1 MKRSMILLGSTG
13 SIGTQALVVAQTHGI
28 QIIALTARR
37 NVARME
43 EQVRRFR
50 PQLAVM
56 SEPAA
61 AADLRQRVADC
72 PVRVLSGEEG
82 VLEAAQGNSGV
93 VLNALVGIA
102 GLKPTLCALKAGNT
116 LALANKETLVA
127 GGELV
132 MRAAKEAGVP
142 ILPVDSE
149 HSAVFQ
155 CLQALPPN
163 RALKK
168 IILTASG
175 GPFFGKTRAELAGVT
190 AAQALRHPNWSMGAK
205 VTIDSA
211 TMMNKGLEIMEAA
224 WLFGLPESQIDVV
237 VHRESVIH
245 SMVEFDDGAVLA
257 QLGVPDMKLPI
268 QYALTYPERFRCPS
282 ESLNLT
288 EYGKL
293 TFFEPDSDT
302 FRCME
307 LCREAIRR
315 GGLVPAAANGAN
327 ETAVEL
333 FLQGKISFLQIP
345 ELVERAMLRQEK
357 ASADSVD
364 AVLEADRRAASFVRE
379 QAGQ

>member
-1 MKRSMILLGSTG
+1 MILLGSTG

>member
-1 MKRSMILLGSTG
+1 LKRSMILLGSTG

-268 QYALTYPERFRCPS
+268 QYALTYPERFPCPS

>member
-1 MKRSMILLGSTG
+1 MILLGSTG

-268 QYALTYPERFRCPS
+268 QYALTYPERFPCPS

>member
-1 MKRSMILLGSTG
+1 MKQSMILLGSTG
-13 SIGTQALVVAQTHGI
+13 SIGTQALTVAKAHGI
-28 QIIALTARR
+28 RINALTARR
-37 NVARME
+37 NTALME
-43 EQVRRFR
+43 EQIRCFR
-50 PQLAVM
+50 PRVAVM

-82 VLEAAQGNSGV
+82 VLEAAQGEAEV

-102 GLKPTLCALKAGNT
+102 GLRPTLCALQAGNT

-132 MRAAKEAGVP
+132 TAAARRAGVP

-175 GPFFGKTRAELAGVT
+175 GPFFGKTKEELAGVT

-205 VTIDSA
+205 VTVDSA

-268 QYALTYPERFRCPS
+268 QYALTYPERLPCPS
-282 ESLNLT
+282 EPLSLT
-288 EYGKL
+288 KYGKL
-293 TFFEPDSDT
+293 TFFEPDKDT

-315 GGLVPAAANGAN
+315 GGLVPAAVNGAN
-327 ETAVEL
+327 EAAVEL
-333 FLQGKISFLQIP
+333 FLQGRIGFLQIP
-345 ELVERAMLRQEK
+345 DLVERAMQRQEN
-357 ASADSVD
+357 APADSVD
-364 AVLEADRRAASFVRE
+364 AVLEADRRAAAFVRE
-379 QAGQ
+379 QSRQ

>member
-1 MKRSMILLGSTG
+1 MILLGSTG

-268 QYALTYPERFRCPS
+268 QYALTYPERFPCPS

-345 ELVERAMLRQEK
+345 KLVERAMLRQEK